1 MGRMFLIRH
10 AQASFLEADYDKLST
25 IGKIQ
30 ARRLGEFWASRQ
42 IVFDRVYSGPRV
54 RQRDTARIVSDAYQ
68 EAGLEFPVPVVM
80 DEFDEFEGEVVL
92 RQSLAHLPEESS
104 EIREFYQRFETSN
117 TTDEQRKS
125 YQRLFEAVIGKW
137 VDGAILVPDVESW
150 PDFCARVGRGLS
162 QVVSS
167 KNRGERVAIFSSG
180 GPIGVAM
187 QRALNLSPQDTLRVA
202 WMSQNCSYSEFLF
215 SGDRLTLSTFNAFP
229 HLDDAA
235 LLTYR

>member
-1 MGRMFLIRH
+1 MGHMFLIRH
-10 AQASFLEADYDKLST
+10 AQGSFLEAEYDKLST
-25 IGKIQ
+25 IGNLQ
-30 ARRLGEFWASRQ
+30 ARRLGEFWASRRM
-42 IVFDRVYSGPRV
+42 VFQRVYSGPRV
-54 RQRDTARIVSDAYQ
+54 RQLNTARIVSDAYQ

-80 DEFDEFEGEVVL
+80 DEFDEYEGEVVL
-92 RQSLAHLPEESS
+92 RQCLSRLLEESS
-104 EIREFYQRFETSN
+104 EIREYHHRFETSD
-117 TTDEQRKS
+117 TADEQRKS
-125 YQRLFEAVIGKW
+125 YQKLFEAVIGKW

-162 QVVSS
+162 QVASS

-187 QRALNLSPQDTLRVA
+187 QRALNLSPRDTLRVA
-202 WMSQNCSYSEFLF
+202 WMSRNCSYGEFLF
-215 SGDRLTLSTFNAFP
+215 SGDRFTLSTFNAFP